1 MLVIIALPEFVEV
14 FAWARNGSC
23 RSESCA
29 GSSSS
34 SIWRDIPR
42 KQEDPKSES
51 LDGASYR

>member
-1 MLVIIALPEFVEV
+1 VLVIIALPEFVEV

-23 RSESCA
+23 RSKSYA

-34 SIWRDIPR
+34 SVWKDIAG

-51 LDGASYR
+51 LDGVSHR